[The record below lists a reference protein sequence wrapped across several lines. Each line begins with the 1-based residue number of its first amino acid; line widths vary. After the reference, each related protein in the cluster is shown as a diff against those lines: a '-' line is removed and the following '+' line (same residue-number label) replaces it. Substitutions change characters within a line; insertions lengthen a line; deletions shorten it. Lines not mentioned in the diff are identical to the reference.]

1 MTEYSPA
8 LWQCLRTELKA
19 VKTENNTLRSDLM
32 FSREKVYNWQSHY
45 RELEANQTKNLIKI
59 VEEFKVAKD
68 KFEATIM
75 DLKTERDKCQQRVF
89 NIERR
94 LNKKTEPSS
103 NIAQVEDSKPEE
115 EKKEAAQI

>member
-1 MTEYSPA
+1 MTEYSTA

-45 RELEANQTKNLIKI
+45 REFEANQTKNLIKI

-68 KFEATIM
+68 KFEVTIM
-75 DLKTERDKCQQRVF
+75 DLKTEID
-89 NIERR
+89 
-94 LNKKTEPSS
+94 
-103 NIAQVEDSKPEE
+103 
-115 EKKEAAQI
+115 